1 MSVNVVRQDADY
13 ALRAM
18 ANLAGQFGQE
28 PVSTRV
34 LGAEGDISYQFACKI
49 LQKLHEKKL
58 VVSKMGPSGGYSL
71 SRSPDKI
78 NLLDIIEAVQGS
90 VVLNKC
96 MPGGSGCERK
106 AGCKVSEKLET
117 LQEYMTEYLAGI
129 TLADLLG
136 NGKI

>member
-1 MSVNVVRQDADY
+1 MSVSVVRQDADY

-18 ANLAGQFGQE
+18 ANLAGQFGEE

-34 LGAEGDISYQFACKI
+34 LGSEGGISYQFACKI
-49 LQKLHEKKL
+49 LQKLHGKKL
-58 VVSKMGPSGGYSL
+58 VVSKMGPNGGYSL
-71 SRSPDKI
+71 SRDPAKI
-78 NLLDIIEAVQGS
+78 NILEIIEAVQGP

-96 MPGGSGCERK
+96 MPCGSGCERK
-106 AGCKVSEKLET
+106 ASCKVTGKLES
-117 LQEYMTEYLAGI
+117 LQEYMGEYLAGI

>member
-1 MSVNVVRQDADY
+1 MGVSVVRQDADY

-18 ANLAGQFGQE
+18 ANLAGKFGDA

-34 LGAEGDISYQFACKI
+34 LGTEDAISYQFACKI

-58 VVSKMGPSGGYSL
+58 VVSTMGPNGGYSL
-71 SRSPDKI
+71 SRPPAKI
-78 NLLDIIEAVQGS
+78 NLWEIIEAVQGP

-96 MPGGSGCERK
+96 MAGGSGCDRK
-106 AGCKVSEKLET
+106 ANCKVTGKLES
-117 LQEYMTEYLAGI
+117 LQEYMGEYLAGI

-136 NGKI
+136 NGSK

>member
-18 ANLAGQFGQE
+18 GHLAGQFGQE

-34 LGAEGDISYQFACKI
+34 LGTEGGISYQFACKI

-58 VVSKMGPSGGYSL
+58 VVSKMGPNGGYSL

-78 NLLDIIEAVQGS
+78 SLLDVIEAVQGP

-96 MPGGSGCERK
+96 MPGGSGCDKK
-106 AGCKVSEKLET
+106 ASCKVSEKLES
-117 LQEYMTEYLAGI
+117 LQEYMGEYLAGI

-136 NGKI
+136 NGKT